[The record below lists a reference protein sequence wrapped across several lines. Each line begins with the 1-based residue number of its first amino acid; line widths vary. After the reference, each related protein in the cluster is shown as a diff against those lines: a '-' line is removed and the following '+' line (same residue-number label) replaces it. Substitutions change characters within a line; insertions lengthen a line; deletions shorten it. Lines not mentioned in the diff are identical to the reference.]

1 MAEANSRTDAEL
13 LAASLSE
20 PDAFAVFYRRYVHMV
35 AGVVARRIA
44 QGDVADVVAEVFA
57 AVLVHRRRFDP
68 ERGSAGQW
76 LTGIATNKAAE
87 AARRGAVE
95 ARLCQRL
102 GIDRGVIADA
112 VELDR
117 GDSELL
123 AVLPA
128 DQRRAV
134 EARVLADKPYGQIAR
149 EEAVSEQAARKRVSR
164 GLRAL
169 RSRLGEERQ

>member
-1 MAEANSRTDAEL
+1 MPAASSRTDAEL
-13 LAASLSE
+13 LAVSLSE
-20 PDAFAVFYRRYVHMV
+20 PDAFAVFYRRYVHLV
-35 AGVVARRIA
+35 AGVVGRRVPS
-44 QGDVADVVAEVFA
+44 GDVADVVAEVFA
-57 AVLVHRRRFDP
+57 AALVHRRRFDP
-68 ERGSAGQW
+68 GRGSAGQW

-95 ARLCQRL
+95 ARLCHRL
-102 GIDRGVIADA
+102 GIDRSVIANA

-117 GDSELL
+117 GETELL

-134 EARVLADKPYGQIAR
+134 EARILADKPYGQIAR

-164 GLRAL
+164 ALRTL
-169 RSRLGEERQ
+169 RSRLEEERQ

>member
-1 MAEANSRTDAEL
+1 MAEASSRIDAEL
-13 LAASLSE
+13 LAAALSE
-20 PDAFAVFYRRYVHMV
+20 PDAFAVFYRRYVHL
-35 AGVVARRIA
+35 VVAVVGRRVPS
-44 QGDVADVVAEVFA
+44 GDVADVVAEVFA
-57 AVLVHRRRFDP
+57 AALVHRRRFDP

-95 ARLCQRL
+95 ARLCHRL
-102 GIDRGVIADA
+102 GIDRSVIANT

-117 GDSELL
+117 GDAELL

-134 EARVLADKPYGQIAR
+134 EARILADKPYGQIAR
-149 EEAVSEQAARKRVSR
+149 EEAVSEQTARQRVSR

-169 RSRLGEERQ
+169 RSRLQEGRQ